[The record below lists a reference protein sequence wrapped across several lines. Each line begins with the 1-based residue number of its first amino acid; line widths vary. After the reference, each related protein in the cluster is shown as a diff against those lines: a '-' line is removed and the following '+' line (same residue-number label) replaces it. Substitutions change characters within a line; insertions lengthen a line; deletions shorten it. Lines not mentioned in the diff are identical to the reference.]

1 MKTSTKGQF
10 SARFKQRADNQL
22 LDKAKAW
29 FDEHFEQLEELGKNK
44 TLQGAIFGPLN
55 ELMSS
60 FGNTTEDQ
68 VKRTITQVAIANGV
82 LAGLPGKLGVGVVVC
97 MALEAWMAWR
107 IASHMK
113 IKLDTPAD
121 IFKYVSV
128 GFGIAASIFYLF
140 VHVLRAVFTL
150 LAAAPAAIPATF
162 MAEFITTNFFGVLFW
177 LAFKAAGS
185 EKTFTRRMLLGLIPE
200 TLEITRSL
208 VKHQWNVLK
217 TVLNPANLKGVAR
230 RLWVFLSG
238 KRPAAEAPRQ
248 RGEILASACLAHLLQ
263 NRTEAFESPLGDVFL
278 QSIRDRWKDIGPD
291 ASAEQIAEF
300 MKAKNYTAEQLEGVI
315 HVIKGKMFEHLVV
328 KHENADGDQWI
339 AHLHKD
345 ESFPG
350 SDIVLTNTETG
361 QEIELS
367 LKATDNPDSID
378 NALLRYPEFP
388 ILTTSDLEGHY
399 AEDARVDTSEWSD
412 EELERIARGN
422 WKELAQETADRWD
435 TVVNVS
441 GSSVCVRIALLWPVV
456 VQTLR
461 GKRSKEELEKCFR
474 EELGDGGTMLA
485 KRIVLS
491 AALDALYVWILLARG
506 ILELTPSLEENTKLP
521 ALCLEY
527 QTLGT

>member
-1 MKTSTKGQF
+1 MKDFTENQF
-10 SARFKQRADNQL
+10 SDRFKQRSSKQL

-44 TLQGAIFGPLN
+44 TLQGVIFGPLN
-55 ELMSS
+55 ELLNS
-60 FGNTTEDQ
+60 FGSTTEDQ

-82 LAGLPGKLGVGVVVC
+82 LAGLPGKLGVGIVVC
-97 MALEAWMAWR
+97 MALEAWMAYR

-113 IKLDTPAD
+113 IRLDTPGD

-150 LAAAPAAIPATF
+150 LSAAPPIIPATF

-177 LAFKAAGS
+177 LAFKSADS
-185 EKTFTRRMLLGLIPE
+185 EKTFTRSMLLGLLPE
-200 TLEITRSL
+200 TFKITRSL

-217 TVLNPANLKGVAR
+217 TVLNPTNLKGIAQ
-230 RLWVFLSG
+230 RLWTFLSG
-238 KRPAAEAPRQ
+238 KRPTVEASRR
-248 RGEILASACLAHLLQ
+248 RGEILASAGLAHLLQ
-263 NRTEAFESPLGDVFL
+263 NRTEAFEGPLGDIFL

-367 LKATDNPDSID
+367 LKATDNPDLID

-388 ILTTSDLEGHY
+388 ILTTSDLEGRY
-399 AEDARVDTSEWSD
+399 AEDTRVDTSEWSD
-412 EELERIARGN
+412 EDLERIARGN

-461 GKRSKEELEKCFR
+461 GERSKEELEKCFR
-474 EELGDGGTMLA
+474 EELGDGGKMLA

-491 AALDALYVWILLARG
+491 AALDVLYIWILLARG
-506 ILELTPSLEENTKLP
+506 ILELTPSLEENTKSP
-521 ALCLEY
+521 PFRLECRP
-527 QTLGT
+527 LGA